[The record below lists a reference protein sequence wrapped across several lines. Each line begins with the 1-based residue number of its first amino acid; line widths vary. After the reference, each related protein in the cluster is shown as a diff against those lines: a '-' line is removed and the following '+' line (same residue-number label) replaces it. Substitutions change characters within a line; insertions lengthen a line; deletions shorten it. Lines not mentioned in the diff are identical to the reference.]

1 MKNQIISIIWNIFN
15 KIPNLKE
22 HLFLFRF
29 YAWKIFEKVPKLKD
43 LIYKIYDRFW
53 FLELLIDNDQ
63 FNPLDLQTNN
73 YELDLGRINFVVN
86 NYQANDMSKLPNEWD
101 LVPNITRI
109 EDTNEFQLIKKHFT
123 DNVDWKEI
131 NEYEYF
137 RNILSNNQKILN
149 CSNEQEFITYLKS
162 LDDSYQK
169 LIRDE
174 STSLHYGF
182 KVGVGRFG
190 EFMLLDD
197 IFQISLFIIISI
209 KKIPIEVV
217 LRHPLWIKF
226 SSEFLR
232 FQSVH
237 GELYQPLIHPD
248 LRFESSYTDQR
259 FLIIQENLAITNGA
273 LLDIGA
279 NLAYFCHKF
288 EDLGFDCYAVE
299 IRPSNVHYM
308 KKLRD
313 IEGKKFKIINKSI
326 FDLNLKLDFD
336 IVLALNI
343 FHHFLREKELYQ
355 NLIEFLGSLKLK
367 TMYFQ
372 PHDPSEKIMRNAYV
386 NYDNEQFVRFIIKY
400 SCLNKFELINKQ
412 SDGRNRPIYK
422 IFK

>member
-22 HLFLFRF
+22 RLFRF

-73 YELDLGRINFVVN
+73 YELDLGKINFVVN

-131 NEYEYF
+131 NGYKYF

-162 LDDSYQK
+162 LDDSFQK
-169 LIRDE
+169 LMRDE

-197 IFQISLFIIISI
+197 IFLISLFIIIRI

-259 FLIIQENLAITNGA
+259 FLIIQENLTITNGA

-343 FHHFLREKELYQ
+343 FHHLLREKELYQ
-355 NLIEFLGSLKLK
+355 NLIEFLGRLKLK
-367 TMYFQ
+367 MMYFQ

-412 SDGRNRPIYK
+412 SDGRSRPIYK

>member
-15 KIPNLKE
+15 KIPNLKKR
-22 HLFLFRF
+22 LFRF

-73 YELDLGRINFVVN
+73 YELDLGKINFVVN

-109 EDTNEFQLIKKHFT
+109 EGTNEFQLIKKRFT

-131 NEYEYF
+131 NEYKYF

-162 LDDSYQK
+162 LDDSFQK
-169 LIRDE
+169 LMRDE

-197 IFQISLFIIISI
+197 IFLISLFIIISI

-355 NLIEFLGSLKLK
+355 NLIEFLGRLKLK

>member
-15 KIPNLKE
+15 KIPNLKKR
-22 HLFLFRF
+22 LFRF

-73 YELDLGRINFVVN
+73 YELDLGKINFVVN

-131 NEYEYF
+131 NEYKYF

-162 LDDSYQK
+162 LDDSFQK
-169 LIRDE
+169 LMRDE

-197 IFQISLFIIISI
+197 IFLISLFIIISI

-259 FLIIQENLAITNGA
+259 FLIIQENLTITNGA

-412 SDGRNRPIYK
+412 SDGRSRPIYK

>member
-22 HLFLFRF
+22 RLFRF

-131 NEYEYF
+131 NEYKYF

-162 LDDSYQK
+162 LDDSFQK
-169 LIRDE
+169 LMRDE

-190 EFMLLDD
+190 EFMLLDE
-197 IFQISLFIIISI
+197 IFLISLFIIISI

-355 NLIEFLGSLKLK
+355 NLIEFLGRLKLK

-412 SDGRNRPIYK
+412 SDGRSRPIYK

>member
-15 KIPNLKE
+15 KIPNLKKR
-22 HLFLFRF
+22 LFRF

-73 YELDLGRINFVVN
+73 YELDLGKINFVVN

-109 EDTNEFQLIKKHFT
+109 EGTNEFQLIKKRFT

-131 NEYEYF
+131 NEYKYF

-162 LDDSYQK
+162 LDDSFQK
-169 LIRDE
+169 LMRDE

-197 IFQISLFIIISI
+197 IFLISLFIIISI

-355 NLIEFLGSLKLK
+355 NLIEFLGRLKLK

-412 SDGRNRPIYK
+412 SDGRSRPIYK

>member
-22 HLFLFRF
+22 RLFRF

-73 YELDLGRINFVVN
+73 YELDLGKINFVVN

-131 NEYEYF
+131 NEYKYF

-162 LDDSYQK
+162 LDDSFQK
-169 LIRDE
+169 LMRDE
-174 STSLHYGF
+174 STSVHYGF

-197 IFQISLFIIISI
+197 IFLISLFIIISI
-209 KKIPIEVV
+209 KKIAIEVV

-259 FLIIQENLAITNGA
+259 FLIILENLAITNGA

-355 NLIEFLGSLKLK
+355 NLIEFLGRLKLK

>member
-22 HLFLFRF
+22 RLFRF

-73 YELDLGRINFVVN
+73 YELDLGKINFVVN

-131 NEYEYF
+131 NEYKYF

-162 LDDSYQK
+162 LDDSFQK
-169 LIRDE
+169 LMRDE

-197 IFQISLFIIISI
+197 IFLISLFIIISI
-209 KKIPIEVV
+209 KKIAIEVV

-355 NLIEFLGSLKLK
+355 NLIEFLGRLKLK

>member
-22 HLFLFRF
+22 RLFRF

-73 YELDLGRINFVVN
+73 YELDLGKINFVVN

-131 NEYEYF
+131 NEYKYF

-162 LDDSYQK
+162 LDDSFQK
-169 LIRDE
+169 LMRDE

-197 IFQISLFIIISI
+197 IFLISLFIIISI

-259 FLIIQENLAITNGA
+259 FLIIQENLTITNGA

>member
-15 KIPNLKE
+15 KIPNLKKR
-22 HLFLFRF
+22 LFRF

-73 YELDLGRINFVVN
+73 YELDLGKINFVVN

-131 NEYEYF
+131 NEYKYF

-162 LDDSYQK
+162 LDDSFQK
-169 LIRDE
+169 LMRDE

-197 IFQISLFIIISI
+197 IFLISLFIIISI

-355 NLIEFLGSLKLK
+355 NLIEFLGRLKLK

-412 SDGRNRPIYK
+412 SDGRSRPIYK

>member
-22 HLFLFRF
+22 RLFRF

-73 YELDLGRINFVVN
+73 YELDLGKINFVVN

-131 NEYEYF
+131 NEYKYF

-162 LDDSYQK
+162 LDDSFQK
-169 LIRDE
+169 LMRDE
-174 STSLHYGF
+174 STSVHYGF

-197 IFQISLFIIISI
+197 IFLISLFIIISI

-259 FLIIQENLAITNGA
+259 FLIIQENLTITNGA

-355 NLIEFLGSLKLK
+355 NLIEFLGRLKLK

-412 SDGRNRPIYK
+412 SDGRSRPIYK

>member
-22 HLFLFRF
+22 RLFRF

-73 YELDLGRINFVVN
+73 YELDLGKINFVVN

-131 NEYEYF
+131 NEYKYF

-162 LDDSYQK
+162 LDDSFQK
-169 LIRDE
+169 LMRDE
-174 STSLHYGF
+174 STSVHYGF

-197 IFQISLFIIISI
+197 IFLISLFIIISI
-209 KKIPIEVV
+209 KKIAIEVV

-259 FLIIQENLAITNGA
+259 FLIILENLAITNGA

>member
-22 HLFLFRF
+22 RLFRF

-73 YELDLGRINFVVN
+73 YELDLGKINFVVN

-109 EDTNEFQLIKKHFT
+109 EGTNEFQLIKKRFT

-131 NEYEYF
+131 NEYKYF

-162 LDDSYQK
+162 LDDSFQK
-169 LIRDE
+169 LMRDE

-197 IFQISLFIIISI
+197 IFLISLFIIISI

-259 FLIIQENLAITNGA
+259 FLIILENLAITNGA

-355 NLIEFLGSLKLK
+355 NLIEFLGRLKLK

-412 SDGRNRPIYK
+412 SDGRSRPIYK

>member
-22 HLFLFRF
+22 RLFRF

-73 YELDLGRINFVVN
+73 YELDLGKINFVVN

-131 NEYEYF
+131 NEYKYF

-162 LDDSYQK
+162 LDDSFQK
-169 LIRDE
+169 LMRDE
-174 STSLHYGF
+174 STSVHYGF

-190 EFMLLDD
+190 EFMLLDE
-197 IFQISLFIIISI
+197 IFLISLFIIISI

-259 FLIIQENLAITNGA
+259 FLIILENLAITNGA

-355 NLIEFLGSLKLK
+355 NLIEFLGRLKLK

>member
-22 HLFLFRF
+22 RLFRF

-73 YELDLGRINFVVN
+73 YELDLGKINFVVN

-131 NEYEYF
+131 NEYKYF

-162 LDDSYQK
+162 LDDSFQK
-169 LIRDE
+169 LMRDE

-197 IFQISLFIIISI
+197 IFLISLFIIISI

-355 NLIEFLGSLKLK
+355 NLIEFLDRLKLK

>member
-22 HLFLFRF
+22 RLFRF

-73 YELDLGRINFVVN
+73 YELDLGKINFVVN

-131 NEYEYF
+131 NEYKYF
-137 RNILSNNQKILN
+137 RNLLSNNQKILN

-162 LDDSYQK
+162 LDDSFQK
-169 LIRDE
+169 LMRDE

-197 IFQISLFIIISI
+197 IFLISLFIIISI

-355 NLIEFLGSLKLK
+355 NLIEFLDRLKLK

-400 SCLNKFELINKQ
+400 SGLNKFELINKQ
-412 SDGRNRPIYK
+412 SDGRSRPIYK

>member
-22 HLFLFRF
+22 RLFRF

-73 YELDLGRINFVVN
+73 YELDLGKINFVVN

-131 NEYEYF
+131 NEYKYF

-162 LDDSYQK
+162 LDDSFQK
-169 LIRDE
+169 LMRDE
-174 STSLHYGF
+174 STSLYYGF

-197 IFQISLFIIISI
+197 IFLISLFIIISI

-355 NLIEFLGSLKLK
+355 NLIEFLGRLKLK

>member
-22 HLFLFRF
+22 RLFRF

-73 YELDLGRINFVVN
+73 YELDLGKINFVVN

-131 NEYEYF
+131 NEYKYF

-162 LDDSYQK
+162 LDDSFQK
-169 LIRDE
+169 LMRDE

-197 IFQISLFIIISI
+197 IFLISLFIIISI

-355 NLIEFLGSLKLK
+355 NLIEFLDRLKLK

-412 SDGRNRPIYK
+412 SDGRSRPIYK

>member
-22 HLFLFRF
+22 RLFRF

-73 YELDLGRINFVVN
+73 YELDLGKINFVVN

-109 EDTNEFQLIKKHFT
+109 EGTNEFQLIKKHFT

-131 NEYEYF
+131 NEYKYF

-149 CSNEQEFITYLKS
+149 CSNEQEFIAYLKS
-162 LDDSYQK
+162 LDDSFQK

-197 IFQISLFIIISI
+197 IFLISLFIIISI

-355 NLIEFLGSLKLK
+355 NLIEFLDRLKLK

>member
-22 HLFLFRF
+22 RLFRF

-73 YELDLGRINFVVN
+73 YELDLGKINFVVN

-131 NEYEYF
+131 NEYKYF

-162 LDDSYQK
+162 LDDSFQK
-169 LIRDE
+169 LMRDE
-174 STSLHYGF
+174 STSVHYGF

-197 IFQISLFIIISI
+197 IFLISLFIIISI
-209 KKIPIEVV
+209 KKIAIEVV

-259 FLIIQENLAITNGA
+259 FLIILENLAITNGA

-355 NLIEFLGSLKLK
+355 NLIEFLSRLKLK

-386 NYDNEQFVRFIIKY
+386 NYDNEQFARFIIKY

>member
-22 HLFLFRF
+22 RLFRF

-73 YELDLGRINFVVN
+73 YELDLGKINFVVN

-131 NEYEYF
+131 NEYKYF

-190 EFMLLDD
+190 EFMLLDE
-197 IFQISLFIIISI
+197 IFLISLFIIISI

-326 FDLNLKLDFD
+326 FDLKVKLDFD

-355 NLIEFLGSLKLK
+355 NLIEFLSRLKLK

-372 PHDPSEKIMRNAYV
+372 PHDPSEMIMRNAYV

-412 SDGRNRPIYK
+412 SDGRSRPIYK

>member
-22 HLFLFRF
+22 RLFRF

-73 YELDLGRINFVVN
+73 YELDLGKINFVVN

-131 NEYEYF
+131 NEYKYF
-137 RNILSNNQKILN
+137 RNLLSNNQKILN

-162 LDDSYQK
+162 LDDSFQK
-169 LIRDE
+169 LMRDE

-197 IFQISLFIIISI
+197 IFLISLFIIISI

-355 NLIEFLGSLKLK
+355 NLIEFLDRLKLK

-412 SDGRNRPIYK
+412 SDGRSRPIYK

>member
-22 HLFLFRF
+22 RLFRF

-73 YELDLGRINFVVN
+73 YELDLGKINFVVN

-101 LVPNITRI
+101 IVPNITRI

-131 NEYEYF
+131 NEYKYF

-162 LDDSYQK
+162 LDDSFQK
-169 LIRDE
+169 LMRDE

-197 IFQISLFIIISI
+197 IFLISLFIIISI

-308 KKLRD
+308 KKLRA

-326 FDLNLKLDFD
+326 FDLKVKLDFD

-355 NLIEFLGSLKLK
+355 NLIEFLSRLKLK

-412 SDGRNRPIYK
+412 SDGRSRPIYK

>member
-15 KIPNLKE
+15 KIPNLKKR
-22 HLFLFRF
+22 LFRF

-73 YELDLGRINFVVN
+73 YELDLGKINFVVN

-109 EDTNEFQLIKKHFT
+109 EGTNEFQLIKKRFT

-131 NEYEYF
+131 NEYKYF

-162 LDDSYQK
+162 LDDSFQK
-169 LIRDE
+169 LMRDE

-197 IFQISLFIIISI
+197 IFLISLFIIISI

-259 FLIIQENLAITNGA
+259 FLIIQENLTITNGA

-355 NLIEFLGSLKLK
+355 NLIEFLGRLKLK

-412 SDGRNRPIYK
+412 SDGRSRPIYK

>member
-15 KIPNLKE
+15 KIPNLKKR
-22 HLFLFRF
+22 LFRF

-73 YELDLGRINFVVN
+73 YELDLGKINFVVN

-131 NEYEYF
+131 NEYKYF

-162 LDDSYQK
+162 LDDSFQK
-169 LIRDE
+169 LMRDE

-190 EFMLLDD
+190 EFMLLDE
-197 IFQISLFIIISI
+197 IFLISLFIIISI

-355 NLIEFLGSLKLK
+355 NLIEFLGRLKLK

-412 SDGRNRPIYK
+412 SDGRSRPIYK

>member
-1 MKNQIISIIWNIFN
+1 MKNQIISIIWKIFN

-22 HLFLFRF
+22 HLFRF

-326 FDLNLKLDFD
+326 FDLKVKLDFD

-355 NLIEFLGSLKLK
+355 NLIEFLGRLKLK

-372 PHDPSEKIMRNAYV
+372 PHDPSENIMRNAYV
-386 NYDNEQFVRFIIKY
+386 NYNNEQFVRFIIKH

-412 SDGRNRPIYK
+412 SDGRSRPIYK

>member
-22 HLFLFRF
+22 RLFRF

-73 YELDLGRINFVVN
+73 YELDLGKINFVVN

-131 NEYEYF
+131 NEYKYF

-162 LDDSYQK
+162 LDDSFQK
-169 LIRDE
+169 LMRDE
-174 STSLHYGF
+174 STSVHYGF

-197 IFQISLFIIISI
+197 IFLISLFIIISI
-209 KKIPIEVV
+209 KKIAIEVV

-259 FLIIQENLAITNGA
+259 FLIILENLAITNGA

-355 NLIEFLGSLKLK
+355 NLIEFLGRLKLK

-412 SDGRNRPIYK
+412 SDGRSRPIYK

>member
-15 KIPNLKE
+15 EIPNLKE
-22 HLFLFRF
+22 RLFRF

-73 YELDLGRINFVVN
+73 YELDLGKINFVVN

-131 NEYEYF
+131 NEYKYF

-169 LIRDE
+169 LMRDE
-174 STSLHYGF
+174 STSVHYGF

-197 IFQISLFIIISI
+197 IFLISLFIIISI
-209 KKIPIEVV
+209 KNIPIEVV

-259 FLIIQENLAITNGA
+259 FLIILENLAITNGA

>member
-15 KIPNLKE
+15 KIPNLKKR
-22 HLFLFRF
+22 LFRF

-73 YELDLGRINFVVN
+73 YELDLGKINFVVN

-109 EDTNEFQLIKKHFT
+109 EGTNEFQLIKKRFT

-131 NEYEYF
+131 NEYKYF

-162 LDDSYQK
+162 LDDSFQK
-169 LIRDE
+169 LMRDE

-197 IFQISLFIIISI
+197 IFLISLFIIISI

-259 FLIIQENLAITNGA
+259 FLIIQENLTITNGA

-412 SDGRNRPIYK
+412 SDGRSRPIYK

>member
-22 HLFLFRF
+22 RLFRF

-73 YELDLGRINFVVN
+73 YELDLGKINFVVN

-131 NEYEYF
+131 NEYKYF

-162 LDDSYQK
+162 LDDSFQK
-169 LIRDE
+169 LMRDE

-197 IFQISLFIIISI
+197 IFLISLFIIISI

-355 NLIEFLGSLKLK
+355 NLIEFLGRLKLK

>member
-22 HLFLFRF
+22 HLFRF

-326 FDLNLKLDFD
+326 FDLTEKIDFD
-336 IVLALNI
+336 IVIAFNI
-343 FHHFLREKELYQ
+343 FHHFLREKDLYQ
-355 NLIEFLGSLKLK
+355 KLIAFLTRLKVK
-367 TMYFQ
+367 VIYFQ
-372 PHDPSEKIMRNAYV
+372 PHDPTEELMRNAYV
-386 NYDNEQFVRFIIKY
+386 NFDNEQFVKFIIKN
-400 SCLNKFELINKQ
+400 SSLNKFELITKQ
-412 SDGRNRPIYK
+412 TDGRNRPIYK

>member
-15 KIPNLKE
+15 KIPNLKKR
-22 HLFLFRF
+22 LFRF

-73 YELDLGRINFVVN
+73 YELDLGKINFVVN

-131 NEYEYF
+131 NEYKYF

-162 LDDSYQK
+162 LDDSFQK
-169 LIRDE
+169 LMRDE

-197 IFQISLFIIISI
+197 IFLISLFIIISI

-259 FLIIQENLAITNGA
+259 FLIIQENLTITNGA

-355 NLIEFLGSLKLK
+355 NLIEFLGRLKLK

-412 SDGRNRPIYK
+412 SDGRSRPIYK

>member
-22 HLFLFRF
+22 RLFRF

-73 YELDLGRINFVVN
+73 YELDLGKINFVVN

-131 NEYEYF
+131 NEYKYF

-162 LDDSYQK
+162 LDDSFQK
-169 LIRDE
+169 LMRDE

-190 EFMLLDD
+190 EFMLLDE
-197 IFQISLFIIISI
+197 IFLISLFIIISI

-259 FLIIQENLAITNGA
+259 FLIIQENLTITNGA

-355 NLIEFLGSLKLK
+355 NLIEFLGRLKLK

-412 SDGRNRPIYK
+412 SDGRSRPIYK

>member
-22 HLFLFRF
+22 RLFRF

-43 LIYKIYDRFW
+43 LIYKIYDKFW

-73 YELDLGRINFVVN
+73 YELDLGRIIFVVN

-137 RNILSNNQKILN
+137 TNILSNNQKILN

-162 LDDSYQK
+162 LDDSHQK

-326 FDLNLKLDFD
+326 FDLKVKLDFD

-355 NLIEFLGSLKLK
+355 NLIEFLGRLKLK

-372 PHDPSEKIMRNAYV
+372 PHDPSENIMRNAHV

-412 SDGRNRPIYK
+412 SDGRSRPIYK

>member
-22 HLFLFRF
+22 RLFRF

-73 YELDLGRINFVVN
+73 YKLDLGKINFVVN

-123 DNVDWKEI
+123 DNVDGKEI
-131 NEYEYF
+131 NEYKYF

-162 LDDSYQK
+162 LDDSFQK
-169 LIRDE
+169 LMRDE

-197 IFQISLFIIISI
+197 IFLISLFIIISI

-217 LRHPLWIKF
+217 IRHPLWIKF

>member
-22 HLFLFRF
+22 RLFRF

-73 YELDLGRINFVVN
+73 YELDLGKINFVVN

-101 LVPNITRI
+101 IVPNITRI

-131 NEYEYF
+131 NEYKYF

-162 LDDSYQK
+162 LDDSFQK
-169 LIRDE
+169 LMRDE

-197 IFQISLFIIISI
+197 IFLISLFIIISI